1 MRPSYLSAAA
11 LAAANMLCAGEA
23 RAQAGANAVTGAD
36 DAFGF
41 TVGDDSI
48 GIYDESSVRGF
59 NLEAAGNYRVNGTYF
74 VKNSGVSSVFLE
86 STAVKI
92 GYATLGL
99 SLPGPSGVV
108 DFTLRDPARGEPS
121 LVTAGLNEF
130 EQPYLDLLFKH
141 RAADDRMSLALGA
154 NFVFDRNDLQGG
166 DGYSWLVGGTSR
178 ISVGGDSVLRLFGG
192 EYDYWRDSQFRVV
205 NVGDELP
212 GRIRRRQYL
221 GQDWAREKG
230 QRRIAGALFD
240 SAPDGPWSVGGT
252 LVLSQEDP
260 TRAYRQLFVVDGDS
274 ETADSR
280 IVAAPQQ
287 RQTSWSGEMRGRWLG
302 GTDALR
308 HSVELTLRGRRSR
321 NLFGGDRL
329 LELGA
334 VTFGDKPEQVSEPDF
349 SDARADLRTAVDQ
362 WGAGAAYRLIWR
374 DRFLLNAGL
383 LKSRY
388 VKRFTPAGGAVERG
402 KSVPWLYNVGGAFR
416 AGGGIELYASYSR
429 GLEEAGI
436 APASAANRNAVL
448 DAIIVTQRELGLEY
462 DLAPGLK
469 AVIAGFDTRKPYA
482 GIDSQTNIYRF
493 LGDVRH
499 RGIEASLSGSPVKGT
514 SIVAGGV
521 YLQPRL
527 SGLQVDAG
535 IIGNRP
541 VGVPGWRLIGS
552 VNQDIFMVPGLSVD
566 LAGEYLG
573 RQAARTRI
581 ATPDSDQMQIAPSVT
596 FDFGARYRFRALR
609 SNLTARL
616 QALNIF
622 NDYSWTV
629 DPSEALGYSPSRR
642 FRFVLTAE
650 L

>member
-1 MRPSYLSAAA
+1 MRSRFLSATTLAA
-11 LAAANMLCAGEA
+11 LNVFCLAGA
-23 RAQAGANAVTGAD
+23 GAQASSNAVTGAE

-41 TVGDDSI
+41 TSGEESI
-48 GIYDESSVRGF
+48 GIYDQSSVRGF

-74 VKNSGVSSVFLE
+74 VKNSGVSSTFLE

-92 GYATLGL
+92 GYATLAA

-108 DFTLRDPARGEPS
+108 DFKLRDPAHGEPS
-121 LVTAGLNEF
+121 LVTLGLGEFNET
-130 EQPYLDLLFKH
+130 YMDILYKH
-141 RAADDRMSLALGA
+141 RASDNRLSLALGA
-154 NFVFDRNDLQGG
+154 NFVFDKSDLQGG
-166 DGYSWLVGGTSR
+166 GGSSWLVGGTSR
-178 ISVGGDSVLRLFGG
+178 ISIGSQSVLRVFGG
-192 EYDYWRDSQFRVV
+192 EYDYRRDSQFRIV

-212 GRIRRRQYL
+212 HRIERRRFL
-221 GQDWAREKG
+221 GQEWARERG

-240 SAPDGPWSVGGT
+240 STPAGRWSVGGT
-252 LVLSQEDP
+252 LVFSQEDP

-274 ETADSR
+274 EMATSR

-287 RQTSWSGEMRGRWLG
+287 RQTSWSGEIRGRWSAE
-302 GTDALR
+302 TASLR
-308 HSVELTLRGRRSR
+308 HSVELSLRGRRSR
-321 NLFGGDRL
+321 NLFGGDRVL
-329 LELGA
+329 GIGEVLLGA
-334 VTFGDKPEQVSEPDF
+334 KPAQMAAPDT

-362 WGAGAAYRLIWR
+362 WGAGAAYRLAWR

-388 VKRFTPAGGAVERG
+388 IKRFTPAGGVSERG
-402 KSVPWLYNVGGAFR
+402 RSAPWLYNLGGAAR

-429 GLEEAGI
+429 GLEESGI

-448 DAIIVTQRELGLEY
+448 DAIIVTQREIGLKY

-499 RGIEASLSGSPVKGT
+499 RGIEASLSGRPIKGT

-521 YLQPRL
+521 FLQPRL
-527 SGLQVDAG
+527 SGAQVDAG
-535 IIGNRP
+535 IIGDRP
-541 VGVPGWRLIGS
+541 VGVPQWRLIGS
-552 VNQDIFMVPGLSVD
+552 IDQDIAAVEGLSLD
-566 LAGEYLG
+566 LAGEYVG

-581 ATPDSDQMQIAPSVT
+581 ALPEGKQMEIAPSVT
-596 FDFGARYRFRALR
+596 FDLGARYRFRALD
-609 SNLTARL
+609 NGFTVRL

-622 NDYSWTV
+622 NDYAWTV

-642 FRFVLTAE
+642 FRLVLTAE